1 MNYKSNKNKKI
12 QNQNQIF
19 NKLLY
24 KLINVYWVHNNYK
37 VYYSSNYK
45 ITSNKLKYKNKHM
58 LEI

>member
-1 MNYKSNKNKKI
+1 MSYKNNKNKI
-12 QNQNQIF
+12 ILNQNQIF

-37 VYYSSNYK
+37 VYYLLNCKIISN
-45 ITSNKLKYKNKHM
+45 NLKYNNKHM